1 MYGKSRG
8 SKGASSRRTNGI
20 TANNIARALKKVGG
34 KYTSK
39 KNSAPRF
46 ATVGFARNVEKKYFD
61 KQYISSSLEALTG
74 ITGNSASNGVTYISN
89 VWGSY
94 NFGAQ
99 VASTAISNDM
109 CKGLDTGTTART
121 RIGNKLK
128 VSYIKGAFT
137 FTAAQSNG
145 MNNTPQ
151 NGESQVVPLAA
162 KYKTRLFA
170 YYVQICHC

>member
-8 SKGASSRRTNGI
+8 SKGASSCRTNGI

-46 ATVGFARNVEKKYFD
+46 ATVGYARNVEKKYFD
-61 KQYISSSLEALTG
+61 KQYISNSLEALTG

-109 CKGLDTGTTART
+109 CKGLIPNNRPYKNRQQVEGVLYKRGFYIYCRT
-121 RIGNKLK
+121 K
-128 VSYIKGAFT
+128 
-137 FTAAQSNG
+137 
-145 MNNTPQ
+145 
-151 NGESQVVPLAA
+151 
-162 KYKTRLFA
+162 
-170 YYVQICHC
+170 